1 MLLLQ
6 FIYHMNNMNHININS
21 IDLNLLKV
29 FYAIDSERQ
38 LTRAGEKIG
47 LTQSAV
53 SHALKRLRE
62 IFDDELFVRSPK
74 GMSPTPRCKQLIL
87 PIKKVLD
94 DLDAVF
100 ADPQHLSP
108 DSLDQT
114 FVIGMSEYALIAWLP
129 KITLELQ
136 KLAPRL
142 TLGTVHARRREGY
155 LDASVKSLLD
165 NHTIDLAVAVVD
177 NLQSRFSWVPLYQER
192 LVCVMSADNP
202 LVGRPLDPDTY
213 LSMGHVQTS
222 QGETHG
228 GWIEEHLAKHKL
240 KRRIVLHVPHHLA
253 ALSTVAKTDL
263 LTIVTENSV
272 KMLASSHDLHV
283 CPLPFKRQA
292 ETTDMVWLKSR
303 NNDRA
308 HKWIRETIKC
318 CISDIEIN

>member
-1 MLLLQ
+1 
-6 FIYHMNNMNHININS
+6 MNQINLNA

-29 FYAIDSERQ
+29 FHAIDSERQ

-62 IFDDELFVRSPK
+62 IFDDELFVRTPT
-74 GMSPTPRCKQLIL
+74 GMSPTPRCEQLNL
-87 PIKKVLD
+87 PIKKVLE
-94 DLDAVF
+94 DLDVVF
-100 ADPQHLSP
+100 NDPQNFSP
-108 DSLDQT
+108 SSLDQT
-114 FVIGMSEYALIAWLP
+114 FILGMSEYALIALLP
-129 KITLELQ
+129 QITLALQ
-136 KLAPRL
+136 KQAPKL

-155 LDASVKSLLD
+155 VDASVKRLLD
-165 NHTIDLAVAVVD
+165 NQTIDIAVAVVD
-177 NLQSRFSWVPLYQER
+177 DLQPRFSWVPLYQER

-202 LVGRPLDPDTY
+202 LAGQALDLKAY

-222 QGETHG
+222 QGETPG
-228 GWIEEHLAKHKL
+228 GWIEEHLAKQKL
-240 KRRIVLHVPHHLA
+240 KRRIVLHVPNHLA
-253 ALSTVAKTDL
+253 ALATVAKTKL

-272 KMLASSHDLHV
+272 KMHARPQDLYV

-308 HKWIRETIKC
+308 HKWVRRTIEDC
-318 CISDIEIN
+318 LSNIEVN